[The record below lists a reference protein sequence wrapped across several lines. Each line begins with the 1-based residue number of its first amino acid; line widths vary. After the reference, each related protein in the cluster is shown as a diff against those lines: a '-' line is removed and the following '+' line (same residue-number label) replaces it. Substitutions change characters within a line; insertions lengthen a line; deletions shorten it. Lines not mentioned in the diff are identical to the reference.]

1 MLVFLNEKK
10 MTYIKI
16 PDKNIPTPVRVRN
29 QFSNSPPYIFPS
41 APYPLLSDKRSLPP
55 KPLPKP
61 ANWSTLTPSLKCHS
75 SQRY

>member
-1 MLVFLNEKK
+1 

-41 APYPLLSDKRSLPP
+41 APYRLLSDKRSLPP

-61 ANWSTLTPSLKCHS
+61 ANWSTRTPSLKCHS